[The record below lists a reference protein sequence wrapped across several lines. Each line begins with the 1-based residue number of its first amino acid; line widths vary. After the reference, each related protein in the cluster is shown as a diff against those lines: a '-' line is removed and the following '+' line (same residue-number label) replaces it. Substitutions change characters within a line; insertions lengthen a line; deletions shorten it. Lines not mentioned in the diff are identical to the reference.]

1 MQPSYKEVKSGE
13 LNLIKRI
20 HSTFDLNFLYQKKQY
35 RDIFSEICHKS
46 TLHQKPAHP
55 KIYALISTPHQP
67 SAIPA
72 MPRPSAQHVVFSECV
87 VHTAWLAGVSNSLG
101 PERVVLPTMV
111 TMVEGVAAEPT
122 HLTNMCKST
131 WNIFPQIRVT

>member
-46 TLHQKPAHP
+46 TRHQKPAHP
-55 KIYALISTPHQP
+55 KIYALISTPHQL

-72 MPRPSAQHVVFSECV
+72 MPRPSAQHVAFSECV

-122 HLTNMCKST
+122 HLTNMYKST